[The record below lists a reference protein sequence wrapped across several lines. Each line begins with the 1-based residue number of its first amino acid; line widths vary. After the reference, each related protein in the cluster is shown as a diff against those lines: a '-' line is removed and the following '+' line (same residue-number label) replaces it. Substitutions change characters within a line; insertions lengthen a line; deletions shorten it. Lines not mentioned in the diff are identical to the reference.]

1 MIRLMWW
8 SRRVTDGVTDGVTD
22 VLTGG
27 VTDSVTDGAF
37 WLWRLMD
44 GSVRRLLPAKRS
56 VPVTKIAVEAGQ
68 DVCYTVNGDKDLQRH
83 LASRNIYMWIPRA
96 SVGII

>member
-56 VPVTKIAVEAGQ
+56 VPVTSSGRRK
-68 DVCYTVNGDKDLQRH
+68 NRPSH
-83 LASRNIYMWIPRA
+83 RA
-96 SVGII
+96 SPAF